1 MNKIVYDAMSDAYMA
16 YHAADNAAAILVK
29 NGYKE
34 LFEHEDMKFERGGKY
49 FTARY
54 SAARLFLR

>member
-1 MNKIVYDAMSDAYMA
+1 MNKIVYDAMSDAYTA

-34 LFEHEDMKFERGGKY
+34 LFEHEDMKFERAANILY
-49 FTARY
+49 A
-54 SAARLFLR
+54 AAEARLSP